1 LFLDKAASYFFLDNN
16 TSFLLVCFRDGVALC
31 EILNRKGAGNMKV
44 NILGTE
50 YDVKLLDDRDETMK
64 AMSCD
69 GYTDYSVKKI
79 RVLDV
84 TKNTDSG
91 HQEDIERYQ
100 KLILKHELIHAFLYE
115 SGIDFKMQFH
125 NEEMVDWLAMQ
136 FPKISEVFDK
146 MEI

>member
-1 LFLDKAASYFFLDNN
+1 MMMRLMQQRGLLKRLITTHGIKEVKVMKDK
-16 TSFLLVCFRDGVALC
+16 
-31 EILNRKGAGNMKV
+31 MKV

-50 YDVKLLDDRDETMK
+50 YDVELLDDRDETMK

-91 HQEDIERYQ
+91 QQEDTERYQ
-100 KLILKHELIHAFLYE
+100 KLILRHELIHAFLYE
-115 SGIDFKMQFH
+115 SGIDSGMQFH

>member
-1 LFLDKAASYFFLDNN
+1 
-16 TSFLLVCFRDGVALC
+16 
-31 EILNRKGAGNMKV
+31 MKV

-69 GYTDYSVKKI
+69 GYTEKKKKKI

-91 HQEDIERYQ
+91 QQEDIERYQ

>member
-1 LFLDKAASYFFLDNN
+1 
-16 TSFLLVCFRDGVALC
+16 
-31 EILNRKGAGNMKV
+31 MKV

-64 AMSCD
+64 AMSCG

-91 HQEDIERYQ
+91 QQEDTERYQ
-100 KLILKHELIHAFLYE
+100 KLILRHELIHAFLYE
-115 SGIDFKMQFH
+115 SGVDFRMQFH

-136 FPKISEVFDK
+136 FSKISEVFDK

>member
-1 LFLDKAASYFFLDNN
+1 
-16 TSFLLVCFRDGVALC
+16 
-31 EILNRKGAGNMKV
+31 MKV

-50 YDVKLLDDRDETMK
+50 YVVEILLQRDETMS
-64 AMSCD
+64 AIDVD

-91 HQEDIERYQ
+91 QQEDTERYQ
-100 KLILKHELIHAFLYE
+100 KLILRHELIHVFLYE
-115 SGIDFKMQFH
+115 SGIDFRMQFH

-136 FPKISEVFDK
+136 FPKIVEVFDK

>member
-1 LFLDKAASYFFLDNN
+1 
-16 TSFLLVCFRDGVALC
+16 
-31 EILNRKGAGNMKV
+31 MKV

-64 AMSCD
+64 AMSCS

-91 HQEDIERYQ
+91 
-100 KLILKHELIHAFLYE
+100 
-115 SGIDFKMQFH
+115 
-125 NEEMVDWLAMQ
+125 
-136 FPKISEVFDK
+136 
-146 MEI
+146 

>member
-1 LFLDKAASYFFLDNN
+1 
-16 TSFLLVCFRDGVALC
+16 
-31 EILNRKGAGNMKV
+31 MKV

-69 GYTDYSVKKI
+69 GYTDCSVKKI

-84 TKNTDSG
+84 TKNTDLSQ
-91 HQEDIERYQ
+91 QEDREKYQ
-100 KLILKHELIHAFLYE
+100 NLILRHELIHAFLYE

-125 NEEMVDWLAMQ
+125 NEKMVDWLAMQ

>member
-1 LFLDKAASYFFLDNN
+1 
-16 TSFLLVCFRDGVALC
+16 
-31 EILNRKGAGNMKV
+31 MKV

-50 YDVKLLDDRDETMK
+50 YDVEILLQRDETMS
-64 AMSCD
+64 AIDVD

-91 HQEDIERYQ
+91 QQEDTERYQ
-100 KLILKHELIHAFLYE
+100 KLILRHELIHVFLYE
-115 SGIDFKMQFH
+115 SGIDFRILFH

-136 FPKISEVFDK
+136 FPKIVEVFDK